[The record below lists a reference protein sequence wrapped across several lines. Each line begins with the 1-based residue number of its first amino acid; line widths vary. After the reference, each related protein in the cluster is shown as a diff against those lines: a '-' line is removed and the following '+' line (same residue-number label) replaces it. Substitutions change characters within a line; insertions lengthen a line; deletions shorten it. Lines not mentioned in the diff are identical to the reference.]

1 MTDIISLD
9 EIYLDGNATSAV
21 LPAAAVAATHAMTQG
36 FGNPSSTH
44 ASGFR
49 AKAMM
54 DAVRTRARRLLGAG
68 DGHLLFNSGA
78 TEGIQTAVLS
88 ALCAVRERRLRG
100 EPVGKWL
107 LWGAT
112 EHKAVPEALA
122 HWNRLLGLDLSLR
135 ALPVDADGRHELSVL
150 RTLAPDTA
158 LLCTMA
164 ANNETGVISDLAG
177 IERVL
182 NETRSQA
189 YWLADCVQALGKLP
203 LNLSATRIDYAPF
216 SGHKLHGPK
225 GIGMLYVRADAPYT
239 PLMVG
244 GGQEQGL
251 RSGTENMAGIAAL
264 GAVLAALE
272 EGNVFQEM
280 SALQGFRDK
289 LAASLRAALPG
300 IVFNMPFA
308 GSLPTTLNFS
318 VQGMSSSELLDLFDA
333 AGVRVSSGSACS
345 ASKAAPSHVLEAMG
359 LPHGR
364 SSAAIRM
371 SFGPLTGAAMI
382 DAACERIAHCG
393 RALKSNVAPGRDA
406 VLPPV
411 AASSASS
418 VMDGLVRW
426 TAGGAVSWL
435 LADQDSR
442 DCVIVDPLA
451 ALVPALLAHVRSS
464 GYRVCALLHTGPDNE
479 TARRELRETLA
490 VHLGAA
496 ASDALHTMAPATL
509 VFGRYQMCRTAVA
522 GGHAVYL
529 LRRAAAASLSPAAVP
544 ARTPVQFAFI
554 GALAPD
560 QLDPALIDADTL
572 LCSGRE
578 GDHALGTSLRA
589 EAEWLAAHASG
600 AITEHAEA
608 DDQAMLD
615 RAMLTQLLKQHPDA
629 QLIDVREAYEYAAGN
644 KLAPGGR
651 PALNIPLSRLTAY
664 LGTWL
669 PGGSAPLVFFCR
681 TGKRSGKAA
690 ACLRRLGHQQAWHIE
705 GGLAAEEM

>member
-1 MTDIISLD
+1 MTDTICLN
-9 EIYLDGNATSAV
+9 EIYLDSNATSTV
-21 LPAAAVAATHAMTQG
+21 LPAAVTAASQAMAQG

-44 ASGFR
+44 ASGLR

-54 DAVRTRARRLLGAG
+54 DAVRGRARRLLGSG
-68 DGHLLFNSGA
+68 EGHLLFNSGA

-88 ALCAVRERRLRG
+88 ALCALRERRLRG

-122 HWNRLLGLDLSLR
+122 HWNRLLGLELELR
-135 ALPVDADGRHELSVL
+135 ALPVDASGRHDLSVL
-150 RTLAPDTA
+150 RALAADTA

-177 IERVL
+177 IETVL
-182 NETRSQA
+182 DETRSHA

-203 LNLSATRIDYAPF
+203 LKLSATRIDYAPF

-225 GIGMLYVRADAPYT
+225 GIGMLYVREGAPYT

-244 GGQEQGL
+244 GGQEGGL

-272 EGNVFQEM
+272 EGNVFHDM
-280 SALQGFRDK
+280 PALEGYRAK
-289 LAASLRAALPG
+289 LAASLQAALPG

-318 VQGMSSSELLDLFDA
+318 VPGMGSGELLDLFDA

-359 LPHGR
+359 LPHWR

-371 SFGPLTGAAMI
+371 SFGPMASAALI
-382 DAACERIAHCG
+382 DAACARIAHCG
-393 RALKSNVAPGRDA
+393 RALQAHVPPGGAPATPG
-406 VLPPV
+406 
-411 AASSASS
+411 SA
-418 VMDGLVRW
+418 GAGAGGQVRR
-426 TAGGAVSWL
+426 TSGGAVRWL
-435 LADQDSR
+435 LGDQASR
-442 DCVIVDPLA
+442 ACGLIAPLA
-451 ALVPALLAHVRSS
+451 ALVPRLLAHVRSN
-464 GYRVCALLHTGPDNE
+464 GYRVCALLHTGPEDE
-479 TARRELRETLA
+479 AARTQLQRVLA
-490 VHLGAA
+490 EHLGSA
-496 ASDALHTMAPATL
+496 ASDALQTAAPATL
-509 VFGRYQMCRTAVA
+509 VFGRYQM
-522 GGHAVYL
+522 
-529 LRRAAAASLSPAAVP
+529 RRAAAGAGQAIYLLRQAPAAAPHPGQP
-544 ARTPVQFAFI
+544 AQFASQFAFI
-554 GALAPD
+554 GALAAN

-572 LCSGRE
+572 LCSGRDGE
-578 GDHALGTSLRA
+578 HALGTSLRA
-589 EAEWLAAHASG
+589 EARWLARDAG
-600 AITEHAEA
+600 EPEA
-608 DDQAMLD
+608 QGDPALLD
-615 RAMLTQLLKQHPDA
+615 RVTLAQLLAQHPDA

-644 KLAPGGR
+644 KRAPGGQ
-651 PALNIPLSRLTAY
+651 PALNIPLSSLTAY

-690 ACLRRLGHQQAWHIE
+690 ACLRRLGYRQAWHIA
-705 GGLAAEEM
+705 GGLTAGDVGEHK

>member
-1 MTDIISLD
+1 MTDTISLD

-21 LPAAAVAATHAMTQG
+21 LPAAVVAATHAMAQS

-54 DAVRTRARRLLGAG
+54 DAVRARARRLLGAG
-68 DGHLLFNSGA
+68 NGKLLFNSGA

-88 ALCAVRERRLRG
+88 ALCALRERRLRG
-100 EPVGKWL
+100 EAVGKWL

-112 EHKAVPEALA
+112 EHKAVPETLA
-122 HWNRLLGLDLSLR
+122 HWNRLLGLELSLR
-135 ALPVDADGRHELSVL
+135 ALPVDSKGRHDLSAL
-150 RTLAPDTA
+150 RALAPDTA

-164 ANNETGVISDLAG
+164 ANNETGVVSDLAG
-177 IERVL
+177 IETVL
-182 NETRSQA
+182 HETRSRA

-203 LNLSATRIDYAPF
+203 LNLAATRIDYAPF
-216 SGHKLHGPK
+216 SGHKLHAPK
-225 GIGMLYVRADAPYT
+225 GIGMLYVREGAPYT
-239 PLMVG
+239 PLMAG
-244 GGQEQGL
+244 GGQEEGL

-272 EGNVFQEM
+272 EGNVFQDM
-280 SALQGFRDK
+280 STLQVFRDK

-300 IVFNMPFA
+300 LVFNMPFA

-318 VQGMSSSELLDLFDA
+318 VPGMSSGELLDLFDA

-345 ASKAAPSHVLEAMG
+345 AAKAAPSHVLEAMG

-364 SSAAIRM
+364 SSAAIRI
-371 SFGPLTGAAMI
+371 SFGPLSSAALI
-382 DAACERIAHCG
+382 DAACARIAHCG
-393 RALKSNVAPGRDA
+393 LALQGNMAPGRA
-406 VLPPV
+406 ASMPPV
-411 AASSASS
+411 TASP

-442 DCVIVDPLA
+442 DCLIVDPLA
-451 ALVPALLAHVRSS
+451 ALVPALLAHVRSN
-464 GYRVCALLHTGPDNE
+464 GYRVCALLYTGPEDAA
-479 TARRELRETLA
+479 ARRELRAALA

-496 ASDALHTMAPATL
+496 ASDALHTVAPTTL
-509 VFGRYQMCRTAVA
+509 SFGHYQMCRTTVA
-522 GGHAVYL
+522 DCHAIYL
-529 LRRAAAASLSPAAVP
+529 LRRASANALSHAPIPA
-544 ARTPVQFAFI
+544 QFAFI

-572 LCSGRE
+572 LCSGRDGE
-578 GDHALGTSLRA
+578 HALGTSLRA
-589 EAEWLAAHASG
+589 EADWLAAHASG
-600 AITEHAEA
+600 AITEHVEQEDRAL
-608 DDQAMLD
+608 LD
-615 RAMLTQLLKQHPDA
+615 RTMLAQLLKRHPDA

-644 KLAPGGR
+644 KLGPGGR

-690 ACLRRLGHQQAWHIE
+690 ACLRRLGYQQAWHIE
-705 GGLAAEEM
+705 GGLAAEGA